1 MRTASWLRGHTAMR
15 RRGPAGMRSRGRLAC
30 SRSGSGGYL
39 RTSGARILEPP
50 TVCDLWRWLQGCD
63 CETTNFWVSVNG
75 AVVVSYS
82 MQIHAGS
89 VLSNLHECSDEDCW
103 DWGSVPRGPNSVCIK
118 LAKGA

>member
-1 MRTASWLRGHTAMR
+1 MRTASWLRGHTA
-15 RRGPAGMRSRGRLAC
+15 MRSRGRLAC

-75 AVVVSYS
+75 AVVVSYP

-89 VLSNLHECSDEDCW
+89 VCSNLNEGSNEDCW
-103 DWGSVPRGPNSVCIK
+103 DRCSVPRGPNSVCFK
-118 LAKGA
+118 LAKSA